1 MRQVSEVWGDN
12 GWQDGRPSR
21 RNAGIGRIMTGFGV
35 RLAQWAGSVA
45 AVVFLAGSLMYA
57 LVLGGHV
64 SSFGDA
70 VMRIG
75 NVAASAAGLS
85 AQQVSIVGL
94 KRAVPQDVLDVVG
107 VWQGG
112 SLVGF
117 DAGEARRRLEAEDWI
132 ASASVLRQFPNR
144 LHIEIVE
151 RVPFALWQIRG
162 KFHVIDRDGETL
174 GRFAVSDNMDLPI
187 VVGEGAEKQALRLIN
202 DLEAWPDLKSQVRAA
217 ALVAE
222 RRWTLYL
229 FNGIKVLLPEGR
241 TADAL
246 REIDRLHRD
255 HDLLNRDVV
264 AVDLRLR
271 DRTVV
276 RLSEEVVK
284 IRTAKI
290 AELGGR

>member
-1 MRQVSEVWGDN
+1 
-12 GWQDGRPSR
+12 
-21 RNAGIGRIMTGFGV
+21 
-35 RLAQWAGSVA
+35 
-45 AVVFLAGSLMYA
+45 
-57 LVLGGHV
+57 
-64 SSFGDA
+64 
-70 VMRIG
+70 MRIG
-75 NVAASAAGLS
+75 NGAAGAAGLS
-85 AQQVSIVGL
+85 AQNVSITGL
-94 KRAVPQDVLDVVG
+94 KRAVPQDILDIMG

-112 SLVGF
+112 SIVGF

-162 KFHVIDRDGETL
+162 KFHVIDRDGMTL
-174 GRFAVSDNMDLPI
+174 GRFAVRDNMELPI

-202 DLEAWPDLKSQVRAA
+202 DLEAWPDLKLQVRAA

-229 FNGIKVLLPEGR
+229 LNGIKVLLPEER
-241 TADAL
+241 VAEAL
-246 REIDRLHRD
+246 REIDRLDRE

-264 AVDLRLR
+264 AVDLRLG
-271 DRTVV
+271 DRTVI
-276 RLSEEVVK
+276 RLSDKVVK
-284 IRTAKI
+284 IRTAKL

>member
-1 MRQVSEVWGDN
+1 MRQVSEDWGGT

-35 RLAQWAGSVA
+35 RLAQWAGSMA
-45 AVVFLAGSLMYA
+45 AMVFLAGSLMYA

-75 NVAASAAGLS
+75 NIAASAAGLS

-94 KRAVPQDVLDVVG
+94 KRALPQDVLDVVG

-229 FNGIKVLLPEGR
+229 FNGIKVLLPEAR

-264 AVDLRLR
+264 SVDLRLR

-276 RLSEEVVK
+276 RLPEEVVK

>member
-1 MRQVSEVWGDN
+1 MRQISDDWADM
-12 GWQDGRPSR
+12 GRQAGRRSR
-21 RNAGIGRIMTGFGV
+21 RTAGIGRFMTGVGV
-35 RLAQWAGSVA
+35 RLAQVTGSVA
-45 AVVFLAGSLMYA
+45 AVVFLGGSLIYA

-70 VMRIG
+70 VMRAG
-75 NVAASAAGLS
+75 NIAAGAAGLS
-85 AQQVSIVGL
+85 AQNVSIVGL
-94 KRAVPQDVLDVVG
+94 KRALPQDVLEVVG

-144 LHIEIVE
+144 LHIEVVE
-151 RVPFALWQIRG
+151 RVPFALWQIKG

-174 GRFAVSDNMDLPI
+174 SRFAVSDNMDLPI
-187 VVGEGAEKQALRLIN
+187 VVGEGAEKQALPLIN

-229 FNGIKVLLPEGR
+229 FNGIKVLLPEER
-241 TADAL
+241 VADAL

-264 AVDLRLR
+264 SVDLRLR

-276 RLSEEVVK
+276 RLAEEAVK

>member
-1 MRQVSEVWGDN
+1 
-12 GWQDGRPSR
+12 
-21 RNAGIGRIMTGFGV
+21 MTGFGV

-75 NVAASAAGLS
+75 NIAASAAGLS

-94 KRAVPQDVLDVVG
+94 KRALPQDVLGVVG

-174 GRFAVSDNMDLPI
+174 GRFAVRDNMDLPI
-187 VVGEGAEKQALRLIN
+187 VVGVGAEKQALRLIN

-229 FNGIKVLLPEGR
+229 FNGIKVLLPEAR
-241 TADAL
+241 AADAL

-264 AVDLRLR
+264 SVDLRLR

-276 RLSEEVVK
+276 RLPEEVVK